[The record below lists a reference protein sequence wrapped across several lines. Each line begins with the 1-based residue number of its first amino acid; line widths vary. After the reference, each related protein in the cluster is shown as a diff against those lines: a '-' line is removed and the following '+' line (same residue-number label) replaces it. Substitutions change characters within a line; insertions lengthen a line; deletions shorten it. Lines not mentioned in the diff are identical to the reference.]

1 MRKLQLL
8 CIICF
13 MLFSTLTSVGVA
25 QEIFNYKG
33 ENYKVYPHRRDCN
46 PSTLVYSSINRKN
59 KKNIEY
65 LYKNERGDEKID
77 EDEMKIELYYFEMDM
92 FDANRSKIKKKYKK
106 LVRKQASS
114 LFSTSMHYNT
124 TITPSMDPIP
134 DGKYVQFYKKIFNL
148 EANGDIIPDTTHVA
162 GVFQLKNNLLDGF
175 SYWLSTSGDTI
186 EQGYFSEGKR
196 VGKWLFNE
204 NDNFWI
210 WNLKHGFNYDKSS
223 YEYKDGLQDGE
234 YIKYFNDTL
243 IEEKGFY
250 SAGEPSAEW
259 FLYKRHYTWIKKE
272 RKLDYYLEKHF
283 TYASPADTLV
293 SHKIM
298 IRNTINRFYRN
309 DTITM
314 PPNIYTSQIDF
325 NKLYKFYKPVIEDLE
340 LPEEKITSY
349 DGEKY
354 SGEEGEYYE
363 GEEYGGIGER
373 QVLEEELEI
382 KNTNFNRENKIW
394 IRGKQYSKG
403 KLIDSIGIQFKYKGI
418 YEEFFY
424 NGKRKYKY
432 EFKNGELVNED
443 TVYWENGLINDIIS
457 YEAKEKVYTHSTFD
471 YAGKLIIM
479 EKFDSIGNFIMST
492 NKFEQYPIV
501 EIDGLK
507 AEFHKNGNY
516 YLYSNYD
523 TLLKAQVTTPMYFF
537 KSWYFDKTV
546 CAESHFEPSTR
557 ELAIKIN
564 SINGTLIHNRKMTF
578 GEDYSFYSQRVENT
592 LRDLQAVIIANA
604 TYDAS
609 VHNDSFP
616 QSKMY
621 YLRYFDETEDY
632 VLNYKGKAFTGKF
645 EIDYTSKS
653 PKISMKENKISMAL
667 PKYSMYRKLSRAYK
681 KYQEKGR
688 GRFKKYYDVLDIG
701 LNFTKTS
708 EEMFPFLSAVKS
720 ESNYSSQTD
729 EFGDYE
735 HRSTFNTSRITGQLE
750 NGKPVGKWYVYDNS
764 GNIMRECNFEN
775 GEKQGEQKTF
785 AIEYP
790 APKEKKRKMR
800 YDDEYSLYDEM
811 YMDDYINE
819 KKKPEKK
826 TIYLKKSIS
835 FNKGLQ
841 NGPEKVFDWQGNILY
856 SANYKDGYMEGPVLE
871 RNELVTTRSSY
882 KDGMLDGILQT
893 KLTPPGKDSI
903 TLYDLNF
910 QNHQLQ
916 GESKSYHVNGKL
928 AKRGFFL
935 NNDPIDDYEAFDTLG
950 FKYHYV
956 KFLYTFPVE
965 EKIWEE
971 NELSVR
977 YLFDWQDSIYFRPN
991 DLVEI
996 PSAYSLLA
1004 KYGLMDNSSFEQPYY
1019 GRPSLIEKT
1028 GLKYHVTKYFPDQ
1041 VISRDGPIDSGKKV
1055 GCWYYNN
1062 YAGQKLYDIEYFD
1075 TILKINDSI
1084 KFKSKGIRTD
1094 FDTLGNA
1101 LHKSYVI
1108 EKIENYDCSHTDH
1121 YEIRQFM
1128 TIWQAGDKTNRFN
1141 GYVKN
1146 YYDDGTLQSEGN
1158 MKDGLPTGVWKYYTP
1173 NGMLNQVGE
1182 YIQGKRHGR
1191 WLKGDLSKTNYIGD
1205 ICMNPNLPDLE
1216 ERVEYQENLLDI
1228 NIRYFK
1234 LGKIVNSEFYDIN
1247 MNQKNK

>member
-8 CIICF
+8 SILCF
-13 MLFSTLTSVGVA
+13 MLLSTLTSVGIS

-33 ENYKVYPHRRDCN
+33 QNYNVYPHRRESS
-46 PSTLVYSSINRKN
+46 PSSMVYSSINRKN

-65 LYKNERGDEKID
+65 LYKNERGNETID
-77 EDEMKIELYYFEMDM
+77 EDEMKIDLYYFEMDV
-92 FDANRSKIKKKYKK
+92 FNANRSKMKKKYKK
-106 LVRKQASS
+106 QVRKQASN
-114 LFSTSMHYNT
+114 LFRTGMHYNQ

-134 DGKYVQFYKKIFNL
+134 DGKYVQFYKNIFNL
-148 EANGDIIPDTTHVA
+148 DANGDILPDTTHIA
-162 GVFQLKNNLLDGF
+162 GFFELKNNLLHGF

-196 VGKWLFNE
+196 VGKWTFNE
-204 NDNFWI
+204 NDDFWT
-210 WNLKHGFNYDKSS
+210 WNLKNGFSYDKTS

-234 YIKYFNDTL
+234 YISYFNDTL

-250 SAGEPSAEW
+250 TAGEPSGEW
-259 FLYKRHYTWIKKE
+259 FLYKRHFSWEEKE
-272 RKLDYYLEKHF
+272 RKIDYYLEKHF
-283 TYASPADTLV
+283 TYATPEDTMV

-325 NKLYKFYKPVIEDLE
+325 NKFYKFYKPVIEDLE

-354 SGEEGEYYE
+354 SGEDHEYYE
-363 GEEYGGIGER
+363 EEEYDEMRKPRYEEGEI
-373 QVLEEELEI
+373 EI
-382 KNTNFNRENKIW
+382 QNTNFNRDNKIW
-394 IRGKQYSKG
+394 LRGKQYSKG

-432 EFKNGELVNED
+432 EIKNGELVSED
-443 TVYWENGLINDIIS
+443 TVYWENGLINDIVS
-457 YEAKEKVYTHSTFD
+457 FDPKEKTYTHSTFD

-479 EKFDSIGNFIMST
+479 EKFDSLANFIMST
-492 NKFEQYPIV
+492 TKYERYPIV
-501 EIDGLK
+501 EIDGIK
-507 AEFHKNGNY
+507 TEFHKDGNY

-523 TLLKAQVTTPMYFF
+523 TLLKANITTPMYLF
-537 KSWYFDKTV
+537 KSWYFDKKV

-557 ELAIKIN
+557 ELSIKIN
-564 SINGTLIHNRKMTF
+564 SLNGTPIHDRKLTF
-578 GEDYSFYSQRVENT
+578 GEDYSFYSQRVENNF
-592 LRDLQAVIIANA
+592 RDLQAVIISNA

-621 YLRYFDETEDY
+621 HLRYFDETDDY
-632 VLNYKGKAFTGKF
+632 VLNYKGKAYTGKF
-645 EIDYTSKS
+645 EMKYNASS
-653 PKISMKENKISMAL
+653 PSISIKENKISMAL
-667 PKYSMYRKLSRAYK
+667 PKYSMYRKLNKDYK
-681 KYQEKGR
+681 KFQKNGHAKY
-688 GRFKKYYDVLDIG
+688 KKYYDVLDIS
-701 LNFTKTS
+701 LNMTKTYD
-708 EEMFPFLSAVKS
+708 EMFPFLKRVKS
-720 ESNYSSQTD
+720 EANFSGENDLYGDQ
-729 EFGDYE
+729 EF
-735 HRSTFNTSRITGQLE
+735 RQNNKAQRITGQLE
-750 NGKPVGKWYVYDNS
+750 NGKPTGKWLVYDLE
-764 GNIMRECNFEN
+764 GNIIRECNFEN

-790 APKEKKRKMR
+790 APKVKKHNKYSEDFYLDGLYM
-800 YDDEYSLYDEM
+800 DEYTSER
-811 YMDDYINE
+811 
-819 KKKPEKK
+819 KRPEKK
-826 TIYLKKSIS
+826 TVYLKQSIS
-835 FNKGLQ
+835 FNKGQ
-841 NGPEKVFDWQGNILY
+841 QHGPEKVMDWEGNILY

-871 RNELVTTRSSY
+871 RNELITTRSSY

-893 KLTPPGKDSI
+893 KLTLPEKDSI

-991 DLVEI
+991 DLVEV

-1004 KYGLMDNSSFEQPYY
+1004 KYGLMDSYSFEQPYY
-1019 GRPSLIEKT
+1019 GRPSLIDKT

-1062 YAGQKLYDIEYFD
+1062 YAGQKIYDIEYFD

-1084 KFKSKGIRTD
+1084 KFKAKGIRTD

-1158 MKDGLPTGVWKYYTP
+1158 MKDGLPTGIWKYYTP

-1182 YIQGKRHGR
+1182 YVQGKRNGR

-1216 ERVEYQENLLDI
+1216 KRVEYQENLLDI